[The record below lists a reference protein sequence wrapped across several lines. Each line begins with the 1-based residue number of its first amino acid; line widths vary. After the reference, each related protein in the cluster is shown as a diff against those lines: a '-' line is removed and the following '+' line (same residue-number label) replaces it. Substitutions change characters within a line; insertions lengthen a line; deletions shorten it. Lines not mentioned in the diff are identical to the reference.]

1 MFRIRL
7 LPIVCTLFLIVACSQ
22 TEQLPPKLTATVV
35 DQNGSVLPDFSLH
48 FIDAA
53 DNWTGLP
60 YDEWINNGKDSI
72 SVSLPEK
79 EPIVVKLS
87 APGYHPLYIFI
98 LPTEQSLDLRVKLP
112 SPKKIP
118 IGVPKIVG
126 DFNNFSS
133 QTGIEMTQ
141 QQNGRWTAEIESS
154 SDTLNYAINH
164 FIFGG
169 NITGTAGE
177 LQFQDESRGVQP
189 TFRRAVTKSTDQTSF
204 TIEFDPAEYKNLT
217 NPAEPE
223 VQFIS
228 EVPENIEGVTKI
240 YSLMIHEYLSTII
253 ERNLAQVQG
262 NEIKEHDYTGFLNEL
277 DLIKD
282 RYSHPD
288 VRFASDIAKLRLLDS
303 DNFTASEID
312 SFLNRISSDS
322 PLWLM
327 HYTALSSA
335 IDISGVENHISLL
348 LDIANESPYP
358 KLQGEA
364 LYNLV
369 KYHHEKGNEEKLH
382 NAFFELTS
390 NHPDHFR
397 AGYAYRNFA
406 PEPPITEGQPLPYDE
421 FKNLDG
427 NGSLNL
433 EEIDESYLL
442 IDFWATWCGPC
453 IQAMPKLQKLHTEF
467 KDKDFAIVSISVD
480 EETESVFSFQ
490 EKWKMPWY
498 NAHEP
503 QQSDKIRKMGI
514 MGVPHYILLGPDRKV
529 LSHDQSLLRSNKVSE
544 VVSKYLNR

>member
-48 FIDAA
+48 FIKAA
-53 DNWTGLP
+53 DNWTGQP
-60 YDEWINNGKDSI
+60 YDEWANNGEDSI
-72 SVSLPEK
+72 SVALPEQ
-79 EPIVVKLS
+79 EPVVVKLS
-87 APGYHPLYIFI
+87 APGHHPLYTFI
-98 LPTEQSLDLRVKLP
+98 LPSEQPLELKVVLP
-112 SPKKIP
+112 SPTKIP
-118 IGVPKIVG
+118 IGAPKVVG
-126 DFNNFSS
+126 DFNDFSS
-133 QTGIEMTQ
+133 QTGVEMTQ
-141 QQNGRWTAEIESS
+141 EKSGIWTAELTSN
-154 SDTLNYAINH
+154 SDTLSYAINH

-177 LQFQDESRGVQP
+177 LYFQDESRAVQP
-189 TFRRAVTKSTDQTSF
+189 TFRRTVTKSTNQTAF

-228 EVPENIEGVTKI
+228 EVPENIEGVAKI

-277 DLIKD
+277 DQIND
-282 RYSHPD
+282 RYSHSD
-288 VRFASDIAKLRLLDS
+288 VRLASDIAKLRLLDS
-303 DNFTASEID
+303 EKFTVSEID
-312 SFLNRISSDS
+312 SFLNRIGSDS

-327 HYTALSSA
+327 HYTTLSSA
-335 IDISGVENHISLL
+335 LNISDVKNHVSLL
-348 LDIANESPYP
+348 SAIVSKSPYP
-358 KLQGEA
+358 ELQGEA

-397 AGYAYRNFA
+397 TGYAYKNFA
-406 PEPPITEGQPLPYDE
+406 PEPPITKGQSLPYNE
-421 FKNLDG
+421 FKKLDG

-433 EEIDESYLL
+433 EEIEESYLL
-442 IDFWATWCGPC
+442 VDFWATWCGPC
-453 IQAMPKLQKLHTEF
+453 IKAMPKLQKLNTEF
-467 KDKDFAIVSISVD
+467 KDEDFAIVSISVD

-490 EKWKMPWY
+490 EKWEMPWY

-529 LSHDQSLLRSNKVSE
+529 LSHDQSLLNSDKVSE
-544 VVSKYLNR
+544 VISEYLGN